1 MRSGHVE
8 GAEVKLLGGHEL
20 FPKEPEGPW
29 SAGRAATVCGELH
42 GTWFMALTYAV
53 KYNSVLVQ
61 PDLVMFQE
69 KLKSKLLKISGEI
82 NETKRGLRKS

>member
-29 SAGRAATVCGELH
+29 SAGRAATACGELH

-53 KYNSVLVQ
+53 K
-61 PDLVMFQE
+61 
-69 KLKSKLLKISGEI
+69 
-82 NETKRGLRKS
+82 